1 MDLRAHQSG
10 RYPGATTY
18 SPTARSPKKIKNGA
32 YGTEPRPSNNLP
44 EKTVDVPHCQTY
56 DVQSKYGYVNVKNH
70 HNEMALLKKILKSQ
84 SNSPLNSPKKRST
97 SNLDLDNSANVA
109 YATKV
114 NNLPQLKTNYRI
126 VSGLIGKE
134 PRKCSQ
140 F

>member
-1 MDLRAHQSG
+1 
-10 RYPGATTY
+10 
-18 SPTARSPKKIKNGA
+18 
-32 YGTEPRPSNNLP
+32 
-44 EKTVDVPHCQTY
+44 
-56 DVQSKYGYVNVKNH
+56 VQSKYGYVSVKNH
-70 HNEMALLKKILKSQ
+70 HNEMALLKKILKSPQQ
-84 SNSPLNSPKKRST
+84 SPMHSPTQRST
-97 SNLDLDNSANVA
+97 SNLDLDDSANVA